1 MKINATKVN
10 NARIAA
16 LMSNGSLLL
25 AVEFRSARTETI
37 SYKDKTTGKAE
48 SFRKCSLACEAG
60 PKQITLDARLPRGME
75 EDVTVELVKG
85 KTYFIALSSY
95 MERAGHTEAS
105 FVPSTETVFEMAN

>member
-1 MKINATKVN
+1 MKINATKAN
-10 NARIAA
+10 QAKIAQ
-16 LMSNGSLLL
+16 LMTNGALLL
-25 AVEFRSARTETI
+25 AVEYRSSRTETI

-75 EDVTVELVKG
+75 DEVLVELVKG

-95 MERAGHTEAS
+95 LERAGHTEAS